1 MTAKFYVHNE
11 NCMTKFS
18 ELNEFY
24 NFYPARENR
33 GSSPGVYSPA
43 VDGN

>member
-1 MTAKFYVHNE
+1 MN
-11 NCMTKFS
+11 

-24 NFYPARENR
+24 NLCPARETR
-33 GSSPGVYSPA
+33 GSSPVVYSPA